1 MVRAIDIV
9 KSQRTETSSNWAEK
23 AKWRRENKEWLRY
36 SSHIALAVLNRMS
49 GLGITQKA
57 LAERMGCSQQY
68 ISTLLKGE
76 ENLTL
81 ETISKLEKALDFD
94 LIGRA
99 FRGRYNLYQNEAH
112 LRYLNAP
119 DIPYGKPGK
128 SEKPE
133 KSEKPGKPE
142 GEE

>member
-9 KSQRTETSSNWAEK
+9 KSQKTETSSRWAEK
-23 AKWRRENKEWLRY
+23 AQWRRQNKDWLRY

-49 GLGITQKA
+49 ELGITQKT
-57 LAERMGCSQQY
+57 LAGRMGCSQQY

-81 ETISKLEKALDFD
+81 ETISKLENALEFD
-94 LIGRA
+94 LIGKA
-99 FRGRYNLYQNEAH
+99 IRGRYNLYQNEAQP
-112 LRYLNAP
+112 RYLNDP
-119 DIPYGKPGK
+119 DVPYGK

-133 KSEKPGKPE
+133 KPK